1 MQSEENTKKKHRMPK
16 NGAAIDVTQCVGK
29 EQRNYNLTALVV
41 CLCPTADEKFLL
53 LLNINSSCWIS
64 VERKEEEKNRS
75 TAADSAN
82 CNLSEDLF
90 YVSLSMHQSTHAA
103 TQFQLLFCGCEL
115 TKPRMF
121 FQLSLSA
128 IF

>member
-1 MQSEENTKKKHRMPK
+1 MCSLQLKRGKHKSSTFSAVRGKAKKKHRMPK

-64 VERKEEEKNRS
+64 VERKEPTRTEEQKHSSR
-75 TAADSAN
+75 
-82 CNLSEDLF
+82 F
-90 YVSLSMHQSTHAA
+90 
-103 TQFQLLFCGCEL
+103 
-115 TKPRMF
+115 R
-121 FQLSLSA
+121 
-128 IF
+128 